1 MKIGFSVFP
10 GWKEIKDQQI
20 RLVRKAKEFG
30 FTEIFMGIGPGT
42 HWNTPVSEA
51 FQIAKEILAEAGEYY
66 TFVDINPEI
75 LKVLNS
81 SLKTYQT

>member
-20 RLVRKAKEFG
+20 RLIRKAKEFG

-42 HWNTPVSEA
+42 H
-51 FQIAKEILAEAGEYY
+51 
-66 TFVDINPEI
+66 
-75 LKVLNS
+75 
-81 SLKTYQT
+81 